1 MGLLAVVIL
10 LDLVF
15 DPAAATKYHFFDGEP
30 YAMPPKKKGQPP
42 SESGTETEQSSSV
55 TGEVKKEQSVRGFL
69 VKHGL
74 TKGGTSAAAKAAK
87 ISGAEAP
94 GAKSPAT
101 TPPSANTSAGAK
113 PPPAKPPGRFTKP
126 PDGTKAAGAKAPGAP
141 PAKPPGGTKAAGA
154 KAPGAPPGKKT
165 PAKPPPSAEMPPP
178 KKAKS
183 AGGKS
188 VLPDAKPPGAPPG
201 APAGQVVEPPP
212 PKVSTSA
219 QRAMQTAE
227 ADINSVNDLDP
238 ETHRKLWMQYLRSRQ
253 EGKAGGR
260 TPKGGSQRSDK
271 LPSELKD
278 RVEAN
283 PNAYFELWVKSGRSW
298 GEVVFKERQKT
309 EWSQNSAGEKIWLW
323 TKEVEDKLGKK
334 TAEYVC
340 LALEGT
346 ENYRIYP
353 GCEAIH
359 ETLGKKEKRALEQW
373 HILELDKTTAT
384 HASSGSRER
393 DFTGNA
399 EGMTAEEVNTLSDLS
414 ASVAEEGGGQ
424 AQKTPEEIAAEEEE
438 KERKKQEA
446 KAKALLPQNAVTSY
460 LRNLPKDITA
470 AKKASEEVDASAN
483 VPAEQKK
490 EYKKVFN
497 SQVNKLK
504 ECRDNME
511 ETQAKQLYK
520 DCGVI
525 LKEAQIR
532 VLKLHKDLKEWKEV
546 KKVFDQPAP
555 AN

>member
-1 MGLLAVVIL
+1 
-10 LDLVF
+10 
-15 DPAAATKYHFFDGEP
+15 
-30 YAMPPKKKGQPP
+30 
-42 SESGTETEQSSSV
+42 
-55 TGEVKKEQSVRGFL
+55 
-69 VKHGL
+69 
-74 TKGGTSAAAKAAK
+74 
-87 ISGAEAP
+87 
-94 GAKSPAT
+94 
-101 TPPSANTSAGAK
+101 
-113 PPPAKPPGRFTKP
+113 
-126 PDGTKAAGAKAPGAP
+126 
-141 PAKPPGGTKAAGA
+141 
-154 KAPGAPPGKKT
+154 
-165 PAKPPPSAEMPPP
+165 
-178 KKAKS
+178 
-183 AGGKS
+183 
-188 VLPDAKPPGAPPG
+188 
-201 APAGQVVEPPP
+201 
-212 PKVSTSA
+212 
-219 QRAMQTAE
+219 MQTAE

-238 ETHRKLWMQYLRSRQ
+238 ETRRKLWMQYLRSRQ

-260 TPKGGSQRSDK
+260 TAKGGSQRSDK

-334 TAEYVC
+334 KLRSTCVWLSRARRI
-340 LALEGT
+340 T
-346 ENYRIYP
+346 ESIRD
-353 GCEAIH
+353 AKQFMRRWA
-359 ETLGKKEKRALEQW
+359 TKEKRALEQW

-460 LRNLPKDITA
+460 LRNLPKDITV

-483 VPAEQKK
+483 VPAEQKN

-497 SQVNKLK
+497 SHVTKLK
-504 ECRDNME
+504 EFRDNME
-511 ETQAKQLYK
+511 EIQAKQLYK

-546 KKVFDQPAP
+546 KNVFDQPAP